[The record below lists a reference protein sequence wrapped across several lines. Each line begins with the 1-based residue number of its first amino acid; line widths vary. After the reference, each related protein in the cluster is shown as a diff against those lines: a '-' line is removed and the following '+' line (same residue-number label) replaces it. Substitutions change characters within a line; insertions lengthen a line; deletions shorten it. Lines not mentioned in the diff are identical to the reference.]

1 HFASLAADYDVV
13 LCDIWGVVHNGLA
26 ATPQAGD
33 ALARFRAGGGTVV
46 LITNAPRPS
55 EFVQRMM
62 DRLGGGRA
70 AYDDLASAGDVTL
83 EVVRARPG
91 QAVFHV
97 GPERD
102 KPTFAGLDVRLT
114 DVESADYVV
123 CSGLFNDDEETP
135 DDYGELIARMR
146 ARNLFMVCA
155 NP

>member
-1 HFASLAADYDVV
+1 MSSPIFTEHFASLAADYDVV

-55 EFVQRMM
+55 AYVRRML
-62 DRLGGGRA
+62 DRLRVDPA
-70 AYDDLASAGDVTL
+70 AYDDLVSSGDVTL

-91 QAVFHV
+91 EAVFHL

-102 KPTFAGLDVRLT
+102 TPIFDGLDVRLT
-114 DVESADYVV
+114 DVEAAD
-123 CSGLFNDDEETP
+123 
-135 DDYGELIARMR
+135 
-146 ARNLFMVCA
+146 
-155 NP
+155 